1 LGILRETLVHSPLVS
16 FAQLAEGD
24 VAAPKPAVELKA
36 AYAETYS
43 KGNLRLPSRGFA
55 RVLASL
61 GQEYVRGLGIKL
73 LDSSN
78 SDHFGLN

>member
-1 LGILRETLVHSPLVS
+1 LRETLVHSPQVS
-16 FAQLAEGD
+16 FAQPAEGD
-24 VAAPKPAVELKA
+24 VAVPKPAVELKA